1 MLSLYQTNITKKSS
15 KRKKDM
21 ATEDKKEKS
30 EPFVATI
37 RINYGQGL
45 KVASRKLE
53 KHLRNMKVKPI
64 RIRLK

>member
-1 MLSLYQTNITKKSS
+1 
-15 KRKKDM
+15 M

-64 RIRLK
+64 RIMLK

>member
-1 MLSLYQTNITKKSS
+1 MAAEDEKKN
-15 KRKKDM
+15 
-21 ATEDKKEKS
+21 S

-45 KVASRKLE
+45 KVLSRKVE

-64 RIRLK
+64 KIRLK

>member
-1 MLSLYQTNITKKSS
+1 
-15 KRKKDM
+15 M
-21 ATEDKKEKS
+21 AAEDKKDKS

-45 KVASRKLE
+45 KVMSRTIE
-53 KHLRNMKVKPI
+53 KHLRNMKVKPV

>member
-1 MLSLYQTNITKKSS
+1 
-15 KRKKDM
+15 M
-21 ATEDKKEKS
+21 ATEDKKKESS

-53 KHLRNMKVKPI
+53 RHLRNLKMKPI
-64 RIRLK
+64 KIRLK